1 MKWVGKSLPREEIM
15 SSPSGESSSERTSC
29 QAEKSS
35 PASRRTVTPDR
46 LNTRSPNGTS
56 PPLSAVRTAG
66 SVCALRTPCRIA
78 GSHSSSSATCAPR
91 ITVRVRSPLIRSP
104 PNAGR
109 RPGGPRVTTVPCGVA
124 SLNRSQPSV
133 NTAVV
138 RHG

>member
-1 MKWVGKSLPREEIM
+1 M
-15 SSPSGESSSERTSC
+15 SSPSGESSSERTSS

-35 PASRRTVTPDR
+35 RPRARRTVTPDR
-46 LNTRSPNGTS
+46 LNTSSPNGTS
-56 PPLSAVRTAG
+56 PPLSAVLTAG